1 MLHVYGANF
10 RTVFV
15 LPTVFFAIQYFLVV
29 SVNHP
34 LEIAD
39 FDGNHTK
46 KIHLKSFLL
55 FLAIYLESTMK
66 I

>member
-46 KIHLKSFLL
+46 KIHLMSFLNS
-55 FLAIYLESTMK
+55 F
-66 I
+66 